1 MPDLAGC
8 SQAIPEGITPQPR
21 AHPWL
26 RARED
31 TAVVATWAWPPFP
44 HRSRSS
50 SGCCRGPV
58 RMCLPGQFTLVCSSA
73 SSSLLLPSGVP
84 SASSVSPSPWWRHL
98 EGPFPPTALP
108 LPHRRAA
115 PLSHSRGNAAF
126 PRLGVGTSLAG
137 SAAAVAALDPDS
149 IPMAKETWP
158 STSCSRERSS
168 RRRGKDAEREGALSQ
183 APGGIRGGKKGRT
196 AGGRDGSRHP
206 ALPGMGWPPSHGAF
220 PGRSLP
226 SRTGASSFR
235 LVTNIHPY
243 IWKLPFVPHKQFRPN
258 TSLARPEKPK

>member
-1 MPDLAGC
+1 M
-8 SQAIPEGITPQPR
+8 
-21 AHPWL
+21 
-26 RARED
+26 
-31 TAVVATWAWPPFP
+31 
-44 HRSRSS
+44 
-50 SGCCRGPV
+50 V
-58 RMCLPGQFTLVCSSA
+58 RMCLPGQSTLVCSTA
-73 SSSLLLPSGVP
+73 SSSLLLSSDFS
-84 SASSVSPSPWWRHL
+84 SASSLSPSPRWHL
-98 EGPFPPTALP
+98 EGPFPPVALP
-108 LPHRRAA
+108 LTHRHAE
-115 PLSHSRGNAAF
+115 PLSHSQGNAAF
-126 PRLGVGTSLAG
+126 PRLRVGISLAG

-158 STSCSRERSS
+158 STSCSRERS
-168 RRRGKDAEREGALSQ
+168 RRRRKDAEREGALSQ
-183 APGGIRGGKKGRT
+183 APGGNRGGKEGCT

-258 TSLARPEKPK
+258 ISLAHPEKPK